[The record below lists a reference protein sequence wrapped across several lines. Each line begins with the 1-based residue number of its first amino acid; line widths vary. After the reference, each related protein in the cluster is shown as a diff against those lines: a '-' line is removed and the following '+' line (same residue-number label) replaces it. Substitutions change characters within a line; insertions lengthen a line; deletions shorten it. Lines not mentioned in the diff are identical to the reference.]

1 MEHTTIRKDRSW
13 QRGLARRREAAA
25 RKVRKRS
32 QMMRDYGKQ
41 GGLIYE
47 RHRQKIDQSLGYMRD
62 GNVSH
67 YVSVGFRPK
76 TKDRDRYGPARR
88 LSRHDTRLEDALR
101 EQEDFYD

>member
-1 MEHTTIRKDRSW
+1 MCNTYMKNIDNP
-13 QRGLARRREAAA
+13 RGLARRREAAA
-25 RKVRKRS
+25 RKMRRRRE
-32 QMMRDYGKQ
+32 MMRAHGQQ

-47 RHRQKIDQSLGYMRD
+47 RHRRKIDRSLGYMRD

-88 LSRHDTRLEDALR
+88 LSRHDARLEDALH
-101 EQEDFYD
+101 EQEDFHE